1 MGISHATC
9 ADDPNQVK
17 SEHEMILAGQR
28 YALDPTHT
36 DSVDETCDHDAGGC
50 KVRPERKKHAPNPQP
65 REPTIVDEKES
76 EKPTT
81 ED

>member
-36 DSVDETCDHDAGGC
+36 ESLNEKCDHAGS
-50 KVRPERKKHAPNPQP
+50 KIRP
-65 REPTIVDEKES
+65 
-76 EKPTT
+76 
-81 ED
+81 